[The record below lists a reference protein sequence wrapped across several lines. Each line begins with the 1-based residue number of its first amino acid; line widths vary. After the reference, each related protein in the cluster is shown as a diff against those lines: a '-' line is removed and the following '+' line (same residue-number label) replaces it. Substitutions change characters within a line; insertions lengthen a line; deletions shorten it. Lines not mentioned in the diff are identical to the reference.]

1 MNKGKLVVIEGTDGS
16 GKTTQL
22 SMAVGALE
30 KQGVKT
36 AVFDFP
42 QYEKTFF
49 GKFVK
54 RFLTGEFGGL
64 SDIDPYLASFP
75 YAFDRWQ
82 AGEDIRKELVKGK
95 MVFCNRFTG
104 SSMAHQTS
112 KLQKDKQKSYL
123 DWVQEME
130 FEVLKTPKP
139 DLVIFLHVDP
149 ELAYK
154 LMKERNHLTG
164 RQLDIAESNLGH
176 QKETEKIYL
185 QLAKNNPEWEII
197 ECVRNGKIMS
207 REEIHRKVMGILS
220 KRLKVRSNK

>member
-1 MNKGKLVVIEGTDGS
+1 MNNKGKLIVIEGTDGS

-22 SMAVGALE
+22 TMAVEELKNE
-30 KQGVKT
+30 GVKT

-49 GKFVK
+49 GRFVK

-64 SDIDPYLASFP
+64 ADIDPYLASFP

-82 AGEDIRKELVKGK
+82 AGEEIRKEMKTGK

-104 SSMAHQTS
+104 SSMAHQTA
-112 KLQKDKQKSYL
+112 KLPKNKQKAYL
-123 DWVQEME
+123 DWVEEME
-130 FEVLKTPKP
+130 FSVLKTPKP

-149 ELAYK
+149 SVAYK
-154 LMKERNHLTG
+154 LMLERNHMTG
-164 RQLDIAESNLGH
+164 RQLDIAEENLEH

-185 QLAKNNPEWEII
+185 ELVKDRDNWKMVECVINGEII
-197 ECVRNGKIMS
+197 SK
-207 REEIHRKVMGILS
+207 EEIHKNVMGII
-220 KRLKVRSNK
+220 NKKIK